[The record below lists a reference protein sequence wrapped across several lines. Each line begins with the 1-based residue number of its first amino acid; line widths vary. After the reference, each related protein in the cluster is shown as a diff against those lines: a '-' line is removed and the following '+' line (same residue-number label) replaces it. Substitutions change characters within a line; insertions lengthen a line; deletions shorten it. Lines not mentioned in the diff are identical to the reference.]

1 MDYAALK
8 IKLRKIVVKEEE
20 MFLNLVKPKRQPL
33 VDKKKKKRSKN
44 LSLAAVD

>member
-20 MFLNLVKPKRQPL
+20 KFLNLVKPKRQPL
-33 VDKKKKKRSKN
+33 VDKKKKRNKN
-44 LSLAAVD
+44 LSLTAVD